1 MADVMFVT
9 REPLERMPI
18 VGQPALVHAS
28 AYRMKRDCKSEL
40 NAREISDGL
49 PFLEYDL
56 NRQLLNKLKI
66 KGMNAIFGL
75 NVGTFE

>member
-1 MADVMFVT
+1 MADVIFVT
-9 REPLERMPI
+9 IEPPERLPVI
-18 VGQPALVHAS
+18 GQAAFVHAFV
-28 AYRMKRDCKSEL
+28 YRLKRDCKSEL

-75 NVGTFE
+75 NVSIS